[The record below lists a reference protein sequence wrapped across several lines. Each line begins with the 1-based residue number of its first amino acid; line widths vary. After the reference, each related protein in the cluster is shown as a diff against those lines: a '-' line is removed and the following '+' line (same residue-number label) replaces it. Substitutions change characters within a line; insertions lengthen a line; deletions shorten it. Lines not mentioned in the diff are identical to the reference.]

1 MCSPEKFRT
10 PWFRRE
16 AALRRLR
23 CSLECEFMI
32 NLYLQKYAFL
42 ALSAAALFGAS
53 TPLAKLLL
61 HDISP
66 VTLAGLLYLGSGAGL
81 FVVRLIRSRFRPDRA
96 KKEFELEAGDY
107 PWLAG
112 AVLAGGIIA
121 PVMLMWGLS
130 GATAS
135 AASLLLNF
143 ESIIT
148 TLVAAAIFREAV
160 GGRIWLASL
169 VMLAGGLLLS
179 YDPDAR
185 FNLSL
190 NSIAVI
196 GACLMWA
203 IDNNLTRRISASD
216 PTTIAMIKG
225 LAAGAVNIVLGQ
237 YGGDAMPGLWSLA
250 SSMTLGFFSYGLSLV
265 LFIYALRH
273 LGSARTGAHFSTAPF
288 IGAAVA
294 ILALEEPFTLVFA
307 GALLLMVLATWLVLT
322 EQHEH
327 EHEHEF
333 MKHSHEH
340 THDEHHQHEHD
351 GTEEPEPHMHAHV
364 HLPLRHA
371 HPHLPDIHHR
381 HEH

>member
-1 MCSPEKFRT
+1 
-10 PWFRRE
+10 
-16 AALRRLR
+16 
-23 CSLECEFMI
+23 MI

-81 FVVRLIRSRFRPDRA
+81 FVIRLIRSRFRPDRA

-112 AVLAGGIIA
+112 AVLTGGIIA

-130 GATAS
+130 GTAAS

-190 NSIAVI
+190 SSIAVI

-203 IDNNLTRRISASD
+203 IDNNLTRRISTSD
-216 PTTIAMIKG
+216 PITIAMIKG
-225 LAAGAVNIVLGQ
+225 LAAGTVNIVLGQ
-237 YGGDAMPGLWSLA
+237 YGGDAIPGMWSLA

-265 LFIYALRH
+265 MFIYALRH

-294 ILALEEPFTLVFA
+294 ILVLDEPFTLVFA

-351 GTEEPEPHMHAHV
+351 GTEGPESHTHAHV

>member
-1 MCSPEKFRT
+1 
-10 PWFRRE
+10 
-16 AALRRLR
+16 
-23 CSLECEFMI
+23 MI

-42 ALSAAALFGAS
+42 ALTAAALFGAS

-81 FVVRLIRSRFRPDRA
+81 FVIRLIRSRFRPDRA

-121 PVMLMWGLS
+121 PVMLMWGLR
-130 GATAS
+130 GATAF

-216 PTTIAMIKG
+216 PMTIAMIKG
-225 LAAGAVNIVLGQ
+225 LAAGAVNIALGQ
-237 YGGDAMPGLWSLA
+237 YGGDAMPGMWSLA
-250 SSMTLGFFSYGLSLV
+250 SSMILGFFSYGLSLV

-327 EHEHEF
+327 GHEHEF

-340 THDEHHQHEHD
+340 THDGHHQHEHD
-351 GTEEPEPHMHAHV
+351 GTEGPEPHMHAHV